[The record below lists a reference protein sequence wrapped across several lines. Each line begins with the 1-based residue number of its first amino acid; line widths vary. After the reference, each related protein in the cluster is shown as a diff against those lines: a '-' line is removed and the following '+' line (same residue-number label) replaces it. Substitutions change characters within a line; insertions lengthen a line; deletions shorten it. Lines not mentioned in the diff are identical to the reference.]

1 MIGLRRTAES
11 LVARTFGEYVFK
23 GASGLRHRPVLPEAV
38 QPGDGFRGRTM
49 ARGRT
54 RGADRIERANHLLC
68 RTREVEAFFRSDAP
82 EEEKGTFIEEYDR
95 LLAEWDEL
103 EAEILE
109 NDQDRAGFRLPD
121 GSWISLRNA
130 LAFVMK
136 YRDVLDLFGG
146 VVVARE
152 QI

>member
-68 RTREVEAFFRSDAP
+68 RTREVEAFF
-82 EEEKGTFIEEYDR
+82 EEYDR